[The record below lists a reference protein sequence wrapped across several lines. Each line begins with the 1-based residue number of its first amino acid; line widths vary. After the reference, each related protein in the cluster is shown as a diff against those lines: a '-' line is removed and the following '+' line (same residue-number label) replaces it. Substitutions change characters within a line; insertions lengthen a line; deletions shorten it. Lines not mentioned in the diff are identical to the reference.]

1 MKRTIAAGTALF
13 ALVMLPVAA
22 HAEGD
27 VYAGFPVTLKGYEG
41 SAATSVSY
49 GGQIARQVLHDSLK
63 KLAGKG
69 TGAPDAELK
78 AKMTAYFEGKGR
90 RSCDHRTGHEG
101 PVRREAERR
110 RRDQQGHEPRRQD
123 LQGRGAGHAQQHDRA
138 GSWCRSGSTRR
149 LRRRRASM
157 RRTATTTRSSSPS
170 SSWARCSTT
179 RPVDNYLDEKLR
191 ADTKPND
198 KPYKEGAA
206 YTGKEHSW
214 DEAFGYFGTPAHTL
228 MLTPKA
234 VYEIAKQ
241 GSKSDKPEDALAYAD
256 LNQDGAVDL
265 KSEMTFGPAYYAA
278 AFDKSGTDYL
288 HTITRAFLDGRKVI
302 TEANGAALTDG
313 QRSALQGHAETIR
326 TNWERVLGEAVFKYA
341 GSVYKDLGKLETIL
355 DSGGDPA
362 KVFRAY
368 AKHWGELKGFA
379 LALQTGRDNLGETA
393 VRLNRIIG
401 FGPVLLNLSQVT
413 DIDSQ
418 GNYVKDES
426 KPLATYQY
434 DMLKLQNL
442 MVSAFGVEARQKRSA
457 CRHGIVAGEAGR
469 RRECRERLR
478 GRPPPRRPLRWRASR
493 GDRR

>member
-13 ALVMLPVAA
+13 ALAVLPVAA

-78 AKMTAYFEGKGR
+78 AKMTAYFEGKDAGR
-90 RSCDHRTGHEG
+90 AIIAPASKGPFVVKQSGVDEISKGTNLAGKTYKGAVPGMPNNMTGPEL
-101 PVRREAERR
+101 VSFWIDKASSAEKGF
-110 RRDQQGHEPRRQD
+110 DAANGYDYPQ
-123 LQGRGAGHAQQHDRA
+123 LISKFLLGAVFYNQA
-138 GSWCRSGSTRR
+138 
-149 LRRRRASM
+149 
-157 RRTATTTRSSSPS
+157 
-170 SSWARCSTT
+170 
-179 RPVDNYLDEKLR
+179 VDNYLDEKLR
-191 ADTKPND
+191 ADNKPND

-228 MLTPKA
+228 SLTPQA

-241 GSKSDKPEDALAYAD
+241 GSKSRQAGGRAGIRRSEPGRCGRSQERNDLRAGLLCRRLRQVGHRLSPHHHAGLPRRPQGDHGSERRGAHRRPAERAPGPCGNDPHQLGAGCWAKP
-256 LNQDGAVDL
+256 
-265 KSEMTFGPAYYAA
+265 S
-278 AFDKSGTDYL
+278 SS
-288 HTITRAFLDGRKVI
+288 TRA
-302 TEANGAALTDG
+302 
-313 QRSALQGHAETIR
+313 RSTRIWASWRSI
-326 TNWERVLGEAVFKYA
+326 
-341 GSVYKDLGKLETIL
+341 LE
-355 DSGGDPA
+355 SGGDPA

-426 KPLATYQY
+426 KPLSTFT
-434 DMLKLQNL
+434 
-442 MVSAFGVEARQKRSA
+442 STT
-457 CRHGIVAGEAGR
+457 C
-469 RRECRERLR
+469 
-478 GRPPPRRPLRWRASR
+478 
-493 GDRR
+493 

>member
-1 MKRTIAAGTALF
+1 MKRTIAAGTAVL
-13 ALVMLPVAA
+13 ALAVLPVAA
-22 HAEGD
+22 HGQGD

-41 SAATSVSY
+41 SATTSVSY

-69 TGAPDAELK
+69 TGAPDTELK
-78 AKMTAYFEGKGR
+78 AKMTAYFEGKDEGR
-90 RSCDHRTGHEG
+90 AIVAPSTKGPFVVKQTAVDEISKGTNLAGKTYKGAVPGMPNNMTGPEL
-101 PVRREAERR
+101 VSFWIDKASQAEKGF
-110 RRDQQGHEPRRQD
+110 DAANGYDYPQ
-123 LQGRGAGHAQQHDRA
+123 LISKFLLGAVFYNQA
-138 GSWCRSGSTRR
+138 
-149 LRRRRASM
+149 
-157 RRTATTTRSSSPS
+157 
-170 SSWARCSTT
+170 
-179 RPVDNYLDEKLR
+179 VDNYLDEKLR

-228 MLTPKA
+228 TLAPKA

-241 GSKSDKPEDALAYAD
+241 GSKSEQPEDALAYAD
-256 LNQDGAVDL
+256 LDNDGAVDL
-265 KSEMTFGPAYYAA
+265 NSEMTFGPAYYAA

-302 TEANGAALTDG
+302 TEANGAALSDD
-313 QRSALQGHAETIR
+313 QRRALEGYAETVR
-326 TNWERVLGEAVFKYA
+326 TNWEKVLAEAVFKYA

-355 DSGGDPA
+355 ESGGDPA

-368 AKHWGELKGFA
+368 VKHWGELKGFA

-434 DMLKLQNL
+434 DMLKLQGL
-442 MVSAFGVEARQKRSA
+442 MVSAFGVEARQNDQLAEMESLLEKLGDGASA
-457 CRHGIVAGEAGR
+457 EN
-469 RRECRERLR
+469 
-478 GRPPPRRPLRWRASR
+478 
-493 GDRR
+493 D